1 MRVSNFVKLL
11 RKNLFS
17 IVVVISALVIP
28 FILQIPIFSSVNDL
42 LLDQLQG
49 QAQARPEIVVVKI
62 DDESLKEIGSWP
74 WDRSIFATAINKI
87 ETQNPSVVG
96 FDVLFLENREGDNLL
111 DDAIKNSSSPIVFG
125 SKLVDGNLLKSI
137 YAVDKNAESGFVN
150 FAPDSDGK
158 IRDTKVFDNSN
169 SCELS
174 FSTELVRNYLQIN
187 KSDSLCSSTIN
198 LRTTSVKT
206 DSNNE
211 VRFAYSRESFN
222 SISFKDVISGNFKED
237 FFKNKIVIVGS
248 TALDLRSNLNDNFT
262 SVFGENIPGILI
274 HANIINTFLN
284 KNFLYKIDF
293 SVFLIASIIYGLII
307 ILLFK
312 RIKTTIGDTIAFII
326 TFILNFVL
334 GIFILNFA
342 LEWPIV
348 ESSIIIV
355 IFYIATVIYRYLT
368 KSRESRFV
376 KGVFQKYLSPKLLGE
391 LIRDPEKLKL
401 GGETRVMSVLF
412 SDIRSFTTISESLT
426 PEQLINLLNDYL
438 EFMSNVI
445 LNNNGTIDKYI
456 GDAIMAIWGAPLPDS
471 EHANNS
477 VEAAMQMREKLEEF
491 KKMYPEYPEINIGI
505 GINSGEM
512 VVGNVGGSA
521 RFDYTVLG
529 DNVNLGSRLEG
540 LTKKYGVTIIISE
553 NTKDLITDPNIIF
566 RHIDTVKVKGKDKPV
581 KIYEPLRH
589 FEANKD
595 LVSKFEKAFNYYHK
609 GDFKKAHELLLK
621 LNSDKASHKL
631 LERIESLIKDPP
643 EHWDGVWKWE
653 EK

>member
-1 MRVSNFVKLL
+1 MRQNFIKLL

-17 IVVVISALVIP
+17 IVVISSALILP
-28 FILQIPIFSSVNDL
+28 FVLQIPIFSSINDL

-49 QAQARPEIVVVKI
+49 QSEARSEIVVVKI
-62 DDESLKEIGSWP
+62 DDESLQNIGSWP
-74 WDRSIFATAINKI
+74 WDRTVFATSIHNI
-87 ETQNPSVVG
+87 ESQQPAVLG
-96 FDVLFLENREGDNLL
+96 FDVLFLESRISDNKVM
-111 DDAIKNSSSPIVFG
+111 DALRVASSPVVFG
-125 SKLVDGNLLKSI
+125 SKLSDNKLLKSV
-137 YAVDKNAESGFVN
+137 YDTSSDSGFVN
-150 FAPDSDGK
+150 FSPDSDGK
-158 IRDTKVFDNSN
+158 IRSTKLFDNTST
-169 SCELS
+169 CELS
-174 FSTELVRNYLQIN
+174 FASEIVKDYLQVNN
-187 KSDSLCSSTIN
+187 KDLCDSPFN
-198 LRTTSVKT
+198 LRNSSIQIDK
-206 DSNNE
+206 NNE
-211 VRFAYSRESFN
+211 ARFSYTREAYSE
-222 SISFKDVISGNFKED
+222 ISFKDVLYGNFEQD
-237 FFKNKIVIVGS
+237 FFKNKIVLVGS

-262 SVFGENIPGILI
+262 SIFGDNIPGILI

-284 KNFLYKIDF
+284 KNFLYKIDP
-293 SVFLIASIIYGLII
+293 SVLLISSLVYSLII
-307 ILLFK
+307 LFLFR
-312 RIKTTIGDTIAFII
+312 RIKTTTGDTIAFVI
-326 TFILNFVL
+326 TFILNFII

-355 IFYIATVIYRYLT
+355 VFYIATVIYRYLS
-368 KSRESRFV
+368 KSQESRFV

-401 GGETRVMSVLF
+401 GGETREMSVLF

-456 GDAIMAIWGAPLPDS
+456 GDAIMAIWGAPLTDL

-477 VEAAMQMREKLEEF
+477 VEAAMQMKESLEEF
-491 KKMYPEYPEINIGI
+491 KKMYPKYPDINIGI

-540 LTKKYGVTIIISE
+540 LTKKYGVTIIIAESTMKQVSE
-553 NTKDLITDPNIIF
+553 SSIIF
-566 RHIDTVKVKGKDKPV
+566 RHLDTVKVKGKDKPV

-595 LVSKFEKAFNYYHK
+595 LVKKFNQGYNFYEK
-609 GDFKKAHELLLK
+609 GEFKKAKDILEK
-621 LNSDKASHKL
+621 LTEDKASHKL
-631 LERIESLIKDPP
+631 LERIDSLLANPP
-643 EHWDGVWKWE
+643 LDWKGVWTWD